1 MKELQK
7 HLDAFELYF
16 KNKQEGSSVVES
28 IRLVCSKFK
37 VSEKTAYKWK
47 KEFDWDGREAI
58 RSQEIQKRIE
68 EKTNTTIVDNKV
80 KYLSF
85 YHKLLD
91 DLKNDFKLKIKD
103 VNDLKRVIDGALL
116 LQDQPTEIS
125 ETNINIDKQL
135 DEDLK
140 YLSGLNESTTV
151 PDNKRAD

>member
-16 KNKQEGSSVVES
+16 KSKQDGANTEES
-28 IRLVCSKFK
+28 IKLLMSDFK
-37 VSEKTAYKWK
+37 VSRKTAYKWK

-116 LQDQPTEIS
+116 LQDQPTEKT
-125 ETNINIDKQL
+125 ENT
-135 DEDLK
+135 
-140 YLSGLNESTTV
+140 YSGL
-151 PDNKRAD
+151 DALADSIKNSIKDIREDK